1 METKALGTQL
11 NTIGFYK
18 AYGEDSLVC
27 KFIEYFGELEKKDGY
42 GFKATKTINGIKL
55 MSDYDDYTIGICFE
69 DNYIKEAVLPLDHF
83 DKDMVLKNHLRTI
96 DDVMVMYNRLEDK
109 INEVRQEVK
118 AKVFKE
124 ILEAE
129 LENSEMKSKR
139 TKI

>member
-1 METKALGTQL
+1 MTTKTLKEKL

-42 GFKATKTINGIKL
+42 GFKASKSINGIKL
-55 MSDYDDYTIGICFE
+55 MSDYDDYTIGICFD
-69 DNYIKEAVLPLDHF
+69 DNCIKEAVLSLDHF

-96 DDVMVMYNRLEDK
+96 DDVMVKYDKLEDR
-109 INEVRQEVK
+109 INEVKQEVK

-124 ILEAE
+124 ILEAKLDNNE
-129 LENSEMKSKR
+129 IKSNK